1 MKRTL
6 GIRMKLAREA
16 RGFSQADI
24 ATELKISR
32 SAVSQWEADETV
44 PGYDN
49 LEKAAN
55 MLDVEVEWLRAEKG
69 RAPDLRGTPV
79 VRRRRRPA
87 REPRPEPPTDD
98 MIPEEVMG
106 IGAAPMIL
114 DGRVHDWWRLPP
126 SFVKET
132 LRSEVGVL
140 VFLRVLSD
148 TMHPTIKRGDV
159 VLIDQ
164 SQTKPVNDQIFAL
177 DNNLGAVLR
186 RVILL
191 PHHGSG
197 ELTLRGDQKDV
208 EEVTV
213 KASDVKFIGRCVGAF
228 VIL

>member
-1 MKRTL
+1 
-6 GIRMKLAREA
+6 
-16 RGFSQADI
+16 
-24 ATELKISR
+24 
-32 SAVSQWEADETV
+32 
-44 PGYDN
+44 
-49 LEKAAN
+49 
-55 MLDVEVEWLRAEKG
+55 
-69 RAPDLRGTPV
+69 
-79 VRRRRRPA
+79 
-87 REPRPEPPTDD
+87 